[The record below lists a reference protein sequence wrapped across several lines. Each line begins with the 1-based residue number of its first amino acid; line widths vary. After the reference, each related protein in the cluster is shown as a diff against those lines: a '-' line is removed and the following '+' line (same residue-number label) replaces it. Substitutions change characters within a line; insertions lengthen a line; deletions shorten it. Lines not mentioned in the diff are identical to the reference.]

1 MAKLMHAR
9 AGRPPSGWAGTP
21 SDWLLFKNRVA
32 GARTLPGAVYEAVAS
47 LDEPFL
53 ALACLKVA
61 ITCDKSYA
69 QNRHCEWIGP
79 TEITALGR
87 DDGKGRK
94 AARLCESILREA
106 REKLPSANVTQG
118 ADENNQLNA
127 VVCCWGGERGGV
139 AGWGASGGATVAP
152 GRAEGGAGE
161 AGTRVGWK
169 TGRWYHGWI
178 APSGRLCSKR
188 PPLPS
193 STSRFACSLLPSI
206 SPRS

>member
-69 QNRHCEWIGP
+69 QNRHCEWIQP
-79 TEITALGR
+79 HDITALGR

-94 AARLCESILREA
+94 AGKLCESILREA
-106 REKLPSANVTQG
+106 REKLPSAHVTQG

-127 VVCCWGGERGGV
+127 VVCCGGGKGAGWPDGGHRGAQRLRRAGRRGGQGRRAQEWGGKPAGGIM
-139 AGWGASGGATVAP
+139 A
-152 GRAEGGAGE
+152 
-161 AGTRVGWK
+161 
-169 TGRWYHGWI
+169 
-178 APSGRLCSKR
+178 
-188 PPLPS
+188 
-193 STSRFACSLLPSI
+193 
-206 SPRS
+206 

>member
-69 QNRHCEWIGP
+69 QNRHCEWIAP
-79 TEITALGR
+79 HEITALGK

-94 AARLCESILREA
+94 AGKLCESILREA

-127 VVCCWGGERGGV
+127 VVLVGGKGAGWPDGGHRGAQRLRRAGRRGGQGRRAQEWGGKPAGGIM
-139 AGWGASGGATVAP
+139 A
-152 GRAEGGAGE
+152 
-161 AGTRVGWK
+161 
-169 TGRWYHGWI
+169 
-178 APSGRLCSKR
+178 
-188 PPLPS
+188 
-193 STSRFACSLLPSI
+193 
-206 SPRS
+206 